1 MTRNIVLIVLDSVR
15 KDFFDKHA
23 TNLNNLSDVSYNN
36 CYAASSWS
44 APSHASILTGK
55 LPHQH
60 GVHAH
65 DKDMGKLSIKDT
77 FLGNLPGHRTVGA
90 STNLYAGEPYNFD
103 LLFDEYKSFNRY
115 GLYPDGINI
124 DEFHENNP
132 DGVGRYL
139 KFLTESYHQG
149 CLKASVANGSMVKI
163 NDILERFALPR
174 FGDYG
179 AKLVMRSSLDLIDQE
194 PFFLFNNF
202 MDAHVPH
209 KPTLSLGYSLT
220 SVPLDWSSEMID
232 RWDVNNTDSPTQ
244 YESYL
249 ESFRKLYAAF
259 IGYLDRKLAKYISQI
274 RETSDKE
281 TTVIVTSDH
290 GEELGFDYED
300 GNLGHVSGVSHSLLH
315 VPLCIINP
323 PDRFQ
328 KSEPFTQLDLG
339 ELISAF
345 GNETVET
352 SSRELI
358 PAERVGLGISRD
370 GGPDNYEFWN
380 RLERTVYDG
389 DTRHEWDTLGGKRK
403 YAIVGASKEQLVDEC
418 AEIPKEQLDCFD
430 VNADTYK
437 QEALSAE
444 SELGVEE
451 STQQRLKDLGYM

>member
-1 MTRNIVLIVLDSVR
+1 MTRNIALIVLDSVR
-15 KDFFDKHA
+15 KDYFDKHA
-23 TNLNNLSDVSYNN
+23 RNLNKLSDVSYDD

-60 GVHAH
+60 GIHAH
-65 DKDMGKLSIKDT
+65 NKDMGKLSIEET
-77 FLGNLPGHRTVGA
+77 FLNNLHDHRTVGA
-90 STNLYAGEPYNFD
+90 STNLYAGAPYNFD

-124 DEFHENNP
+124 DEFHDNNP
-132 DGVGRYL
+132 DGIERYL
-139 KFLTESYHQG
+139 RFLTQSYRQG
-149 CLKASVANGSMVKI
+149 CLKASIANGSMVKI
-163 NDILERFALPR
+163 NDVLEHFTLPR

-179 AKLVMRSSLDLIDQE
+179 AKLVMRSSLKLIDQE

-209 KPTLSLGYSLT
+209 KPTLSLGSSLT
-220 SVPLDWSSEMID
+220 SVPLNWSSEMID
-232 RWDVNNTDSPTQ
+232 RWDVNNADSSTQ

-249 ESFRKLYAAF
+249 KNFRELYAAF
-259 IGYLDRKLAKYISQI
+259 IQYLDRKLAKYISQI
-274 RETSDKE
+274 LDSADEE

-290 GEELGFDYED
+290 GEELGLDYED

-323 PDRFQ
+323 PDGF
-328 KSEPFTQLDLG
+328 KKAEPFTQLDLG

-345 GNETVET
+345 GNGTIEP
-352 SSRELI
+352 SARELI
-358 PAERVGLGISRD
+358 PAERIGLGISKD

-380 RLERTVYDG
+380 RLERTTYDG
-389 DTRHEWDTLGGKRK
+389 NTRYEWDTPGGNRQ
-403 YAIVGASKEQLVDEC
+403 YEIVGPSKEKLVDQDT
-418 AEIPKEQLDCFD
+418 EIPEEMVNCFD
-430 VNADTYK
+430 VDVESYK

-444 SELGVEE
+444 SELSVED
-451 STQQRLKDLGYM
+451 STQKRLQDLGYM